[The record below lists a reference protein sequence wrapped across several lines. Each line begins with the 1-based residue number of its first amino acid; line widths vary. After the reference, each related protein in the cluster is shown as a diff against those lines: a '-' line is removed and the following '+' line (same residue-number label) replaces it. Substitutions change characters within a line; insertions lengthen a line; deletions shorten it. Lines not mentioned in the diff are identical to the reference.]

1 MGSIPVAS
9 DGPGP
14 LNIPAMEQSLIVEVP
29 GGPGLDARLWAPA
42 GPSAGLLLCHPHP
55 LYGGDMDNPVIV
67 RAAEVAQGLGLATL
81 RFNFRGV
88 GASAGS
94 HGGGVAERD
103 DVKAA
108 LARMRSVVAAGGPVG
123 LLGYSF
129 GAWVAAHVAAEPGAG
144 LPLCLVAPPLGMLD
158 WTTVPPAR
166 PDLLVVAGNRDSY
179 CPLPDLER
187 FTARLAGA
195 RTAVIEGADHFFF
208 GKLYP
213 MGEAVAAWCRD
224 WAGASAAL
232 PGEPGRRGG
241 AG

>member
-1 MGSIPVAS
+1 
-9 DGPGP
+9 
-14 LNIPAMEQSLIVEVP
+14 MEESLIVEVAD
-29 GGPGLDARLWAPA
+29 GPALEGRLLVPA
-42 GPSAGLLLCHPHP
+42 GAGAGLVLCHPHP

-67 RAAEVAQGLGLATL
+67 RAAEISQGLGLATL

-88 GASAGS
+88 GSSTGA

-108 LARMRSVVAAGGPVG
+108 LARMRSVVPPGGPIG

-129 GAWVAAHVAAEPGAG
+129 GAWVSARVAAEAGAG

-158 WTTVPPAR
+158 WTTLPPAR
-166 PDLLVVAGNRDSY
+166 ADLLVVAGSRDSY

-195 RTAVIEGADHFFF
+195 RRAVIEGADHFFF

-213 MGEAVAAWCRD
+213 MGEEIAAWCRE
-224 WAGASAAL
+224 WASAVL

-241 AG
+241 AC